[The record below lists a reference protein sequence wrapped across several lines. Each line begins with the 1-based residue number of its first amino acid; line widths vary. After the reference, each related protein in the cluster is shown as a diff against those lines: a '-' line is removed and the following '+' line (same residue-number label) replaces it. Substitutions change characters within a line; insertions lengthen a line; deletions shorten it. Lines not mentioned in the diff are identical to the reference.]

1 MEIGKFTILGEL
13 GTGAGSR
20 IYKVRREADS
30 LTYAL
35 KIVAIESNE
44 DRKYVEQ
51 VQNEFD
57 VTRGFDHP
65 NLLKVHALEI
75 QKKLFF
81 VSGARLLLEY
91 VDGMALADCPGLPLV
106 KLVSIFFKVANGMAA
121 MHADGIYHADIKPDN
136 ILVGRRKEVKVID
149 FGLAWRRGEKK
160 DRVQGTLE
168 FLAPEQAQNKVVN
181 GKTDIFNLGATMY
194 RTFSGRA
201 VPPELRQYGGAELG
215 TFDSFVRPLTRA
227 VAGFPADLDE
237 LIRECIRCNPEQRP
251 TTMREVRDRLRE
263 IGRREKKSSKGSAA
277 DDDED

>member
-13 GTGAGSR
+13 GQGAGSR

-30 LTYAL
+30 KTYAL
-35 KIVAIESNE
+35 KIVLVESSE

-57 VTRGFDHP
+57 VTRSLDHP
-65 NLLKVHALEI
+65 HLLKVYALDI
-75 QKKLFF
+75 QKTLFS
-81 VSGARLLLEY
+81 VKGARLLIEY
-91 VDGMALADCPGLPLV
+91 VDGMALADCKGLPLV
-106 KLVSIFFKVANGMAA
+106 KLISIFFKVADGMAA
-121 MHADGIYHADIKPDN
+121 MHSEGIYHADIKPDN

-168 FLAPEQAQNKVVN
+168 FLAPEQAQSKIVN
-181 GKTDIFNLGATMY
+181 GKTDIFNFGATMY

-201 VPPELRQYGGAELG
+201 VPAELRQYGGAELG
-215 TFDSFVRPLTRA
+215 AFDNFVRPLTRA
-227 VAGFPADLDE
+227 VAGFPPALDE
-237 LIRECIRCNPEQRP
+237 LVRECLRCDPQQRP

-263 IGRREKKSSKGSAA
+263 IGQNEKKSTRGGSS
-277 DDDED
+277 DDD

>member
-194 RTFSGRA
+194 RTFLRSGGSSRA
-201 VPPELRQYGGAELG
+201 SSVRRRRTGDIRQLRSAIDPRGGGVPGGSRRA
-215 TFDSFVRPLTRA
+215 DSSMHSLQSRA
-227 VAGFPADLDE
+227 
-237 LIRECIRCNPEQRP
+237 
-251 TTMREVRDRLRE
+251 TT
-263 IGRREKKSSKGSAA
+263 
-277 DDDED
+277 DDDAGGTRPPAGDRPAREEILERFGR